1 VRRNFHRQGLTG
13 ALPQRQAGQQS
24 TAAAQVNH
32 LGAAKNVGS
41 FGKKD
46 GKNGEY
52 HNIPYIHI
60 ASKFNM

>member
-32 LGAAKNVGS
+32 LGATAKNLGS
-41 FGKKD
+41 FGKNLLLLNA
-46 GKNGEY
+46 GNGWE
-52 HNIPYIHI
+52 
-60 ASKFNM
+60 